1 MDPMFT
7 TSVIPIHEPSV
18 LPVTGHSRYSHIAQL
33 IVQRNVRHEL
43 IALAAYLRA
52 QRRGFGPGRELE
64 DWLAA
69 EAEVDTAITL
79 GVYCG

>member
-1 MDPMFT
+1 MFS
-7 TSVIPIHEPSV
+7 TSVTPIHEPTV
-18 LPVTGHSRYSHIAQL
+18 LPVTGHSRYSLIAQL
-33 IVQRNVRHEL
+33 IVQRNVRHEQ
-43 IALAAYLRA
+43 IELAAYFRA

-64 DWLAA
+64 DWLAG